1 MRRRDS
7 SCGAFCIFPN
17 KFNLDDLSRSR
28 DWPVTRATVLSAV
41 YPRADYGC
49 TVATVYYE
57 YIVDGKKVRRGFCE
71 AVYRAG
77 AGRTIGRLGRVGH
90 ACALVSGS
98 ASGVRGDLLQRCDG
112 RRFSLKER
120 ERVPSGDKMQ
130 NRKFGFYLRFTV
142 IAALGTII
150 ASSVASGQVADRPWM
165 NPKLS
170 PEERADMVLKQM
182 TLDEKLALLHG
193 NGMAHAPQWQMPLT
207 YLANGGAGYVEGV
220 KRLGIPALLISDAG
234 YGVRDSGANGRYSTA
249 MPSSLGAAAS
259 WDQDSACE
267 FGTVIGQELRA
278 QGFNMTLGGGVDL
291 AREPRNG
298 RSFEYAGEDPLLAG
312 TVVGNLMKC
321 EAGQHVVGDIKHY
334 VMNDQETARFFVN
347 AVISKRA
354 MQESDLLAFHIAI
367 SIANPGAVMCSYN
380 RINGEFGCENSYTLR
395 DVLEKEWGFKGF
407 VISDWGGTHSTEK
420 ASAAGLD
427 QEQPMADFFG
437 PKLKEAVEGGKIPLS
452 EIDEH
457 VRRVLYAEFLS
468 GIVDDPSHLGVVDVE
483 KGFETSQRIEE
494 KSIVLL
500 KNSPTVLPIDR
511 AKVHTI
517 AIIGAHADVGMISGG
532 GSAQVDPPGGNAIMP
547 PGKGATIWQKPV
559 WFPTSPLKALQTK
572 LPNAKIDFDPGTDPK
587 SAANLAKSA
596 DLAIVFAYQWLAED
610 MDVPSLSLPSNQD
623 ALIEQV
629 AAANPNTIVVL
640 ETGTTVTM
648 PWIDKV
654 AGVVE
659 AWYAGSSGHKAL
671 ANVLVGDVNPA
682 GKLPLSFPKSE
693 ADLPHPDAPKIPSES
708 QVRAGDVAENGAPTA
723 NASARAGYA
732 VHYDEGPEVGY
743 KWYEAQNKKLLFP
756 FGFGLSYT
764 TYAYSGLS
772 VDSIAKTARFTIKNT
787 GARTGTEIAQVYG
800 RLPKGSDEPFKRLVG
815 WKRITLAPGESQTV
829 TVAIDDR
836 VLKTFDEEKNA
847 WNLPPGEYQV
857 LAGSSS
863 DNTPLT
869 ASLVLR

>member
-1 MRRRDS
+1 MQIRNRS
-7 SCGAFCIFPN
+7 SHFFLVCIALTAVSSGPN
-17 KFNLDDLSRSR
+17 I
-28 DWPVTRATVLSAV
+28 LSAQ
-41 YPRADYGC
+41 DTG
-49 TVATVYYE
+49 
-57 YIVDGKKVRRGFCE
+57 
-71 AVYRAG
+71 
-77 AGRTIGRLGRVGH
+77 
-90 ACALVSGS
+90 
-98 ASGVRGDLLQRCDG
+98 
-112 RRFSLKER
+112 
-120 ERVPSGDKMQ
+120 
-130 NRKFGFYLRFTV
+130 
-142 IAALGTII
+142 
-150 ASSVASGQVADRPWM
+150 RPWL

-170 PEERADMVLKQM
+170 PEERADMVLKQL

-193 NGMAHAPQWQMPLT
+193 NGMAHAPQWQMPLSH
-207 YLANGGAGYVEGV
+207 LANGGAGYVEGV
-220 KRLGIPALLISDAG
+220 KRLGIPPLVISDAG

-259 WDQDSACE
+259 LDQDSACE

-321 EAGQHVVGDIKHY
+321 EQAQHVVGDIKHY
-334 VMNDQETARFFVN
+334 VMNDQETGRFFVN

-380 RINGEFGCENSYTLR
+380 RINGDFGCENSYTLR

-427 QEQPMADFFG
+427 EEQPMADFFG
-437 PKLKEAVEGGKIPLS
+437 PKLNEAVEAGKVPLS
-452 EIDEH
+452 EIDDH
-457 VRRVLYAEFLS
+457 ARRVLYAEFLS
-468 GIVDDPSHLGVVDVE
+468 GIVDDPPQRGVVDVE
-483 KGFETSQRIEE
+483 KGFEASQRIEE
-494 KSIVLL
+494 RSIVLL
-500 KNSPTVLPIDR
+500 KNSPTVLPINPS
-511 AKVHTI
+511 KVHTI
-517 AIIGAHADVGMISGG
+517 AIIGGHADVGMISGG

-572 LPNAKIDFDPGTDPK
+572 LPNAKIDLDTGTNPK
-587 SAANLAKSA
+587 SAANLTKSA

-610 MDVPSLSLPSNQD
+610 MDVPSLSLPNNQD

-629 AAANPNTIVVL
+629 AAANPYTIVVL
-640 ETGTTVTM
+640 ETGTAVTM

-693 ADLPHPDAPKIPSES
+693 ADLPHPDAPKI
-708 QVRAGDVAENGAPTA
+708 
-723 NASARAGYA
+723 
-732 VHYDEGPEVGY
+732 
-743 KWYEAQNKKLLFP
+743 
-756 FGFGLSYT
+756 
-764 TYAYSGLS
+764 
-772 VDSIAKTARFTIKNT
+772 
-787 GARTGTEIAQVYG
+787 
-800 RLPKGSDEPFKRLVG
+800 
-815 WKRITLAPGESQTV
+815 
-829 TVAIDDR
+829 
-836 VLKTFDEEKNA
+836 
-847 WNLPPGEYQV
+847 
-857 LAGSSS
+857 
-863 DNTPLT
+863 
-869 ASLVLR
+869 

>member
-1 MRRRDS
+1 MS
-7 SCGAFCIFPN
+7 
-17 KFNLDDLSRSR
+17 
-28 DWPVTRATVLSAV
+28 PV
-41 YPRADYGC
+41 
-49 TVATVYYE
+49 
-57 YIVDGKKVRRGFCE
+57 
-71 AVYRAG
+71 
-77 AGRTIGRLGRVGH
+77 GR
-90 ACALVSGS
+90 
-98 ASGVRGDLLQRCDG
+98 Q
-112 RRFSLKER
+112 
-120 ERVPSGDKMQ
+120 MQ
-130 NRKFGFYLRFTV
+130 NRKFGFYLLCTV
-142 IAALGTII
+142 IAALGTIV
-150 ASSVASGQVADRPWM
+150 ATSVAAAQVADGPWM
-165 NPKLS
+165 NSKLS
-170 PEERADMVLKQM
+170 PEERADLVLKQL

-193 NGMAHAPQWQMPLT
+193 NGMAHAPQWQMPLSH
-207 YLANGGAGYVEGV
+207 LANGGAGYVEGV
-220 KRLGIPALLISDAG
+220 KRLGIPPLVISDAG

-259 WDQDSACE
+259 WDQDSACA
-267 FGTVIGQELRA
+267 FGTVIGRELRA

-321 EAGQHVVGDIKHY
+321 EQAQHVVGDIKHY
-334 VMNDQETARFFVN
+334 VMNDQETGRFFVSS
-347 AVISKRA
+347 VISKRA
-354 MQESDLLAFHIAI
+354 MQESDFLAFHIAI

-380 RINGEFGCENSYTLR
+380 RINGDFGCENSYTLR
-395 DVLEKEWGFKGF
+395 EVLEKEWGFKGF

-437 PKLKEAVEGGKIPLS
+437 PKLKEAVEAGKVPLS
-452 EIDEH
+452 EIDDH
-457 VRRVLYAEFLS
+457 ARRVLYAEFLS
-468 GIVDDPSHLGVVDVE
+468 GIVDDPPQMGVVDVE
-483 KGFETSQRIEE
+483 KGLEVSQRVEE

-500 KNSPTVLPIDR
+500 KNSPTVLPINPS
-511 AKVHTI
+511 KVHTI
-517 AIIGAHADVGMISGG
+517 AMIGGHADVGMISGG

-572 LPNAKIDFDPGTDPK
+572 LPNAKIDFDPGTDPQ

-610 MDVPSLSLPSNQD
+610 MDVPSLSLPNNQD

-629 AAANPNTIVVL
+629 AAANPHTIVVL
-640 ETGTTVTM
+640 ETGTAVTM

-659 AWYAGSSGHKAL
+659 AWYAGSSGQKAL

-693 ADLPHPDAPKIPSES
+693 ADLPHPDAPKIPSAS
-708 QVRAGDVAENGAPTA
+708 QVRAGDVADNGAPTA
-723 NASARAGYA
+723 NASTHAGYA

-743 KWYEAQNKKLLFP
+743 KWYEAQNKKPLFP

-772 VDSIAKTARFTIKNT
+772 VDSATKSVRFTVKNT
-787 GARTGTEIAQVYG
+787 GKRAGTEIAEVYA
-800 RLPKGSDEPFKRLVG
+800 RLPKGTDEPYKRLAG
-815 WKRITLAPGESQTV
+815 WKRVTLAPGESQSIAI
-829 TVAIDDR
+829 AIDDR
-836 VLKTFDEEKNA
+836 VLQTFDEGKNG
-847 WNLPPGEYQV
+847 WTMTKGEYQV
-857 LAGSSS
+857 MVGGSS
-863 DNTPLT
+863 DDTPLL
-869 ASLVLR
+869 ASLVVR

>member
-1 MRRRDS
+1 MS
-7 SCGAFCIFPN
+7 
-17 KFNLDDLSRSR
+17 
-28 DWPVTRATVLSAV
+28 PV
-41 YPRADYGC
+41 
-49 TVATVYYE
+49 
-57 YIVDGKKVRRGFCE
+57 
-71 AVYRAG
+71 
-77 AGRTIGRLGRVGH
+77 GR
-90 ACALVSGS
+90 
-98 ASGVRGDLLQRCDG
+98 Q
-112 RRFSLKER
+112 
-120 ERVPSGDKMQ
+120 MQ
-130 NRKFGFYLRFTV
+130 NRKFGFYLLCTV
-142 IAALGTII
+142 IAALGMII
-150 ASSVASGQVADRPWM
+150 ATSVAAAQVADGPWM

-170 PEERADMVLKQM
+170 PEERADMVLKQL

-193 NGMAHAPQWQMPLT
+193 NGMAHASQWQMPLSQLT
-207 YLANGGAGYVEGV
+207 NGGAGYVEGV
-220 KRLGIPALLISDAG
+220 KRLGIPPLVISDAG

-259 WDQDSACE
+259 WDKDSACE

-321 EAGQHVVGDIKHY
+321 EQAQHVVGDIKHY
-334 VMNDQETARFFVN
+334 VMNDQETGRFFVN
-347 AVISKRA
+347 SVISKRA

-395 DVLEKEWGFKGF
+395 DVLQKEWGFKGF

-437 PKLKEAVEGGKIPLS
+437 PKLKEAVEAGRVPLS

-457 VRRVLYAEFLS
+457 ARRILYAEFLT
-468 GIVDDPSHLGVVDVE
+468 GIVDDPPQKGVVDVE
-483 KGFETSQRIEE
+483 RGLEVSQQIEE

-500 KNSPTVLPIDR
+500 KNSPTLLPINIS
-511 AKVHTI
+511 KVHTI
-517 AIIGAHADVGMISGG
+517 AIIGGHADVGMLSGG

-559 WFPTSPLKALQTK
+559 WFPTSPLKALQKK
-572 LPNAKIDFDPGTDPK
+572 LPNAKIDFDPGTEPQ
-587 SAANLAKSA
+587 SAAALAKSA
-596 DLAIVFAYQWLAED
+596 DLAIVFASQWLAED
-610 MDVPSLSLPSNQD
+610 MDVPSLSLPNNQD

-629 AAANPNTIVVL
+629 AAANPHTIVVL
-640 ETGTTVTM
+640 ETGTAVTM

-659 AWYAGSSGHKAL
+659 VWYAGSSGHKAL

-693 ADLPHPDAPKIPSES
+693 ADLPHPDAPKIPSGS
-708 QVRAGDVAENGAPTA
+708 QMGAGDVADDGAPSA
-723 NASARAGYA
+723 NASAHAGYA

-743 KWYEAQNKKLLFP
+743 KWYEAQNKKPLFP

-772 VDSIAKTARFTIKNT
+772 VDSATKTVRFTVKNT
-787 GARTGTEIAQVYG
+787 GKRAGTEIAQVYG
-800 RLPKGSDEPFKRLVG
+800 RLPKGSDESFKRLVG
-815 WKRITLAPGESQTV
+815 WKRITLAPGESQSIAI
-829 TVAIDDR
+829 AIDDR
-836 VLKTFDEEKNA
+836 VLQTFDEEKNI
-847 WNLPPGEYQV
+847 WNLTKGEYQV
-857 LAGSSS
+857 MVGGSS
-863 DNTPLT
+863 DDTPLL
-869 ASLVLR
+869 AALVVR